1 MTDREFDHA
10 ALADHTVVAL
20 VPATGDYE
28 WAAAQAWAVA
38 REASRGKPRVAL
50 IDLSLTQPALDT
62 GAARH
67 RAGAGA
73 GGIVDA
79 LLCGTS
85 ITQVAHPQYEP
96 GLHYVGVGTPTDKA
110 EEVWAHP
117 RWNRLHAGF
126 RSQGALLLLFVP
138 PAAIPHL
145 ALQPDG
151 VIILA
156 RTGWSQSAQ
165 QPPGVAGW
173 LEQGIPLLAVL
184 SEPGSPP
191 EPALPPSVR
200 LAGRQVVTT
209 PRRRGKGNLM
219 FAAAFLV
226 VIGATAVWAAREDG
240 QTGRRAVINDATS
253 RLPVRPSA
261 HPPVVAQ
268 NAPTASA
275 VPDGQPERR
284 DTLFYAIQ
292 VAAFNTWRR
301 ALEYASSLEDRSLAA
316 AITPVH
322 IRGRIWYRVMLGAL
336 PSAVEARAALQKL
349 WRNGLV
355 ASGEGAILRTPQAFD
370 LGTRPSAETAWEET
384 QRLRERGIPAYS
396 VETSHGAGAG
406 AGAARI
412 FVGAFETP
420 DQTAVVESLLTA
432 AGLTATLVTRTGNAP

>member
-1 MTDREFDHA
+1 MTAREFDHA
-10 ALADHTVVAL
+10 TLTGHAVVAL
-20 VPATGDYE
+20 IPATQDYE

-50 IDLSLTQPALDT
+50 IDLSLTQSVLDS
-62 GAARH
+62 GAAR
-67 RAGAGA
+67 RGAE
-73 GGIVDA
+73 GIVDA
-79 LLCGTS
+79 LLYGSS
-85 ITQVAHPQYEP
+85 ITRVAHPQDEP
-96 GLHYVGVGTPTDKA
+96 GLHYVGVGTRTNNT

-138 PAAIPHL
+138 PEAIPHL

-151 VIILA
+151 VLVLA
-156 RTGWSQSAQ
+156 RTGWSESAQ
-165 QPPGVAGW
+165 QHPGVSGW

-191 EPALPPSVR
+191 ESAPPLSVR
-200 LAGRQVVTT
+200 APGGQVITA
-209 PRRRGKGNLM
+209 PRRRGKGNLV
-219 FAAAFLV
+219 FASAFLIV
-226 VIGATAVWAAREDG
+226 SAATGVWALTRSSDSPIPPPASSVPVAAPVTATA
-240 QTGRRAVINDATS
+240 
-253 RLPVRPSA
+253 
-261 HPPVVAQ
+261 PVVVQ
-268 NAPTASA
+268 NAPTDSA
-275 VPDGQPERR
+275 VQAPQPERR

-292 VAAFNTWRR
+292 VAAFNTWPR
-301 ALEYASSLEDRSLAA
+301 ALEYASSLEDRRLAA

-336 PSAVEARAALQKL
+336 PSAAEARAALQKL

-396 VETSHGAGAG
+396 VEASQETAAGT
-406 AGAARI
+406 ARI
-412 FVGAFETP
+412 LVGAFESP
-420 DQTAVVESLLTA
+420 YQTAVVESLLTA
-432 AGLTATLVTRTGNAP
+432 AGLTATLVARTGNTP